1 MPMSEYVDAFDF
13 SKSNETAI
21 EIKNLG
27 LVYESEKTTYEA
39 LKNINLDIKKGE
51 FICIVGQSGCGKSTL
66 LSVLEGLNK
75 ATSGEVKIKGKIVTS
90 PGVERAVVFQ
100 NYSLFPWMTAKE
112 NVSFAVYETNK
123 KRGKKV
129 SKKEADSIAEDF
141 LRKVELNRFEDK
153 LPGELSGGMQQRV
166 AIARAMACNPEILLM
181 DEPFGA
187 LDAKIRENLQ
197 ALLLKL
203 WREDENKK
211 TVVFVTHDLNEAILL
226 ADRIVFMMP
235 LRIHSVIDV
244 NIPRPRARE
253 AVYETAEYKK
263 LSQKL
268 NHLFYNDVTG
278 YVNENEVG
286 L

>member
-1 MPMSEYVDAFDF
+1 MDELISFYDFDKSE
-13 SKSNETAI
+13 ETSI
-21 EIKNLG
+21 EIKNLS
-27 LVYESEKTTYEA
+27 LTYESEKASFEA
-39 LKNINLDIKKGE
+39 LKDVNLEIKKGE

-75 ATSGEVKIKGKIVTS
+75 ATKGEVRINGKVVTS

-100 NYSLFPWMTAKE
+100 NYSLFPWMSAKE
-112 NVSFAVYETNK
+112 NVSFAVFETYK
-123 KRGKKV
+123 KRGQKI
-129 SKKEADSIAEDF
+129 SHKEADSIAIDF
-141 LRKVELNRFEDK
+141 LHKVELNRFEDK

-203 WREDENKK
+203 WREDEHKK
-211 TVVFVTHDLNEAILL
+211 TVIFVTHDLNEAILL

-235 LRIHSVIDV
+235 LRIHSIIDV
-244 NIPRPRARE
+244 NIPRPRVKE
-253 AVYETAEYKK
+253 NVFETAEYKK
-263 LSQKL
+263 LSKKL
-268 NHLFYNDVTG
+268 NHLFYNEIPS

-286 L
+286 GL